1 MLQELKELNSRIKAF
16 KEMARMEDQLRA
28 LESRKRPR
36 SQGSPEFP
44 EDTIA
49 PPRLSKAPLP
59 SRSSLGHRQTHV
71 RPSIEIDSSS
81 SNSSTS
87 STITYHCH
95 KRQRL
100 TRGIKIT
107 LSYTL
112 KVNSSL
118 QEQGDQKKDIE
129 QVFKGDLYIY
139 QKGSQKILK
148 ALDYL
153 DSNLKSLWYTFN
165 DQQKGIGKW
174 STFVNQT
181 RDNIQNGQN
190 ATATLYE
197 QLNATKQL
205 LDKSPVQFN
214 AYLSTIE
221 RDLLQQDDKALAIIF
236 YSKLTRELKR

>member
-1 MLQELKELNSRIKAF
+1 MVDQEAFDDNATTTTSHSSREVNTTANLARLRNNGKPLTPQELKELNARIKAF
-16 KEMARMEDQLRA
+16 EEMARMEDRLRA

-49 PPRLSKAPLP
+49 PPRLSEAPLP

-87 STITYHCH
+87 STITYHRH

-107 LSYTL
+107 PSYTL
-112 KVNSSL
+112 KVSSSL
-118 QEQGDQKKDIE
+118 REWGDWKKDIE
-129 QVFKGDLYIY
+129 RVFEGDPYMY

-153 DSNLKSLWYTFN
+153 DSNLKSL
-165 DQQKGIGKW
+165 
-174 STFVNQT
+174 
-181 RDNIQNGQN
+181 
-190 ATATLYE
+190 
-197 QLNATKQL
+197 
-205 LDKSPVQFN
+205 
-214 AYLSTIE
+214 
-221 RDLLQQDDKALAIIF
+221 
-236 YSKLTRELKR
+236 